1 LSFIHDK
8 FSGEKTV
15 KKSVIASLLAV
26 GALGVTVAAFT
37 TPHVPALAQA
47 QAQAQPAASV
57 SPQGLP
63 DFVTLYE
70 NNSPSVV
77 SISVSSTIG
86 KKPAKPGADGAAP
99 DKEDMEEFFRRYF
112 GQGGQ
117 GGQGGRSP
125 RELRRQGGGSGFIIS
140 ADGLIVTNSHVVE
153 DADEVLVKLI
163 DKREFKAKVIGSDKR
178 SDVAVIKIE
187 ASGLPAVKVGN
198 PDRLRI
204 GEWVAAIGQPL
215 GFESTLTTGVVSAK
229 SRASRGAD
237 TTGDLV
243 PFIQHDAAVNPGNSG
258 GPLFNT
264 RGEVVAIN
272 SMIATVSGGFQGIS
286 FAIPI
291 DLAMDVVGQLRAG
304 GSVKRGMLGVNIGA
318 VSRDLADAF
327 GLPRA
332 QGALVSGVN
341 KGSAAEK
348 AGVREGDVVL
358 KFNDRVV
365 DDSRDLP
372 RYVTSARPGTPSK
385 IQVWRDGKTVD
396 LTVTLDEY
404 KEQTQLASLDKATPK
419 AAAVATPDTKEDRLG
434 LSFRAPN
441 EKERG
446 AAKVASGGAVVS
458 DVSEKSSV
466 RALTEGDIIIG
477 VTRKGKS
484 TAVSSPSQ
492 LAELIKDSEKGSTLA
507 FRVKRAI
514 DRAGAE
520 YNEFFA
526 PEKLPE

>member
-1 LSFIHDK
+1 M
-8 FSGEKTV
+8 
-15 KKSVIASLLAV
+15 KKSLIASLLAV

-47 QAQAQPAASV
+47 GAQSAAPQATQAPQA
-57 SPQGLP
+57 PQGLP
-63 DFVTLYE
+63 DFVSLYE

-77 SISVSSTIG
+77 SIAVSSTIG
-86 KKPAKPGADGAAP
+86 KKSAKPGADGAAP

-117 GGQGGRSP
+117 GGQGGRAP
-125 RELRRQGGGSGFIIS
+125 RDLRRQGGGSGFIIS

-153 DADEVLVKLI
+153 DADEVLVKLT

-304 GSVKRGMLGVNIGA
+304 GSVKRGMLGVNIGS

-327 GLPRA
+327 GLPKA

-348 AGVREGDVVL
+348 AGVKEGDVVL

-404 KEQTQLASLDKATPK
+404 KEQTQLASLDKTTPK
-419 AAAVATPDTKEDRLG
+419 AKAAETPDTKEDRLG
-434 LSFRAPN
+434 VSFRAPS

-446 AAKVASGGAVVS
+446 AAKLASGGAVVS

-466 RALTEGDIIIG
+466 RALTEGDIIVG

-484 TAVSSPSQ
+484 TAVTSPSQ
-492 LAELIKDSEKGSTLA
+492 LAELIKSSEKGSTLA
-507 FRVKRAI
+507 FRVKRAT
-514 DRAGAE
+514 DRAGGE
-520 YNEFFA
+520 YAEFFA

>member
-1 LSFIHDK
+1 M
-8 FSGEKTV
+8 
-15 KKSVIASLLAV
+15 KKSLLASLIAA
-26 GALGVTVAAFT
+26 GALGVTVGAFT
-37 TPHVPALAQA
+37 TPHAPVVAQA
-47 QAQAQPAASV
+47 QSPGQAQPLAV

-70 NNSPSVV
+70 RNSPSVV
-77 SISVSSTIG
+77 SISVSTNVKRSAPKAG
-86 KKPAKPGADGAAP
+86 GGDSAP
-99 DKEDMEEFFRRYF
+99 DRDDMEEFFKRYF

-117 GGQGGRSP
+117 GGRGTP
-125 RELRRQGGGSGFIIS
+125 RDFRRQGGGSGFIIS
-140 ADGLIVTNSHVVE
+140 ADGLIVTNSHVVD
-153 DADEVLVKLI
+153 DADEVLVKLT

-178 SDVAVIKIE
+178 SDVAVIKIN
-187 ASGLPAVKVGN
+187 AKDLPAVKIGN
-198 PDRLRI
+198 PDRLRV

-215 GFESTLTTGVVSAK
+215 GFESTLTSGIISAK
-229 SRASRGAD
+229 SRASRGGD

-291 DLAMDVVGQLRAG
+291 DLAMDVVGQLQAG
-304 GSVKRGMLGVNIGA
+304 GSVKRGMLGVNIGT
-318 VSRDLADAF
+318 VSRDLAEAF
-327 GLPRA
+327 NLPKA

-341 KGSAAEK
+341 KGSAADK
-348 AGVREGDVVL
+348 AGIKEGDVVL

-365 DDSRDLP
+365 EDSRDLP

-385 IQVWRDGKTVD
+385 VQVWRDGKLVD

-404 KEQTQLASLDKATPK
+404 KEPTQLASLTRETPK
-419 AAAVATPDTKEDRLG
+419 AAATKVESTQADSLG
-434 LSFRAPN
+434 LTLRPLN

-446 AAKVASGGAVVS
+446 AAKLSTGGAVVA
-458 DVSEKSSV
+458 DVSDKSTV
-466 RALTEGDIIIG
+466 RGLTEGDIIVG

-484 TAVSSPSQ
+484 TAITSPAQ
-492 LAELIKDSEKGSTLA
+492 LAELIKNTEKGSTLA
-507 FRVKRAI
+507 FRVKRPS
-514 DRAGAE
+514 DRTGNE
-520 YNEFFA
+520 YAEFFA

>member
-1 LSFIHDK
+1 M
-8 FSGEKTV
+8 
-15 KKSVIASLLAV
+15 KKSLLASLLAA
-26 GALGVTVAAFT
+26 GALGVTVGAFT
-37 TPHVPALAQA
+37 TPHVPVI
-47 QAQAQPAASV
+47 AQAQPASAAAPISPQAS
-57 SPQGLP
+57 QGLP

-70 NNSPSVV
+70 RNSPSVV
-77 SISVSSTIG
+77 SISVSTTVNRNRPRAGS
-86 KKPAKPGADGAAP
+86 DNAAP
-99 DKEDMEEFFRRYF
+99 DREDMEEFFRRYF

-117 GGQGGRSP
+117 GGRNAP
-125 RELRRQGGGSGFIIS
+125 REFRRQGGGSGFIIS
-140 ADGLIVTNSHVVE
+140 GDGLIITNSHVVE
-153 DADEVLVKLI
+153 DADEVLVKLT

-187 ASGLPAVKVGN
+187 ATGLPAVKVGN

-229 SRASRGAD
+229 ARASRGAD

-291 DLAMDVVGQLRAG
+291 DLAMDVVGQLQAG

-327 GLPRA
+327 NLPKA

-348 AGVREGDVVL
+348 AGIKEGDVVL

-365 DDSRDLP
+365 EDSRDLP

-385 IQVWRDGKTVD
+385 VQVWRDGKT
-396 LTVTLDEY
+396 LELSVTLDEY
-404 KEQTQLASLDKATPK
+404 KDTTQVAKVEREAPKATASKTESTK
-419 AAAVATPDTKEDRLG
+419 ADRLG
-434 LSFRAPN
+434 LTLRPLT
-441 EKERG
+441 EKERS
-446 AAKVASGGAVVS
+446 AAKLASGGAVIT
-458 DVSEKSSV
+458 DVSEKSPV
-466 RALTEGDIIIG
+466 QALNEGDIIVG
-477 VTRKGKS
+477 VTRKGQS
-484 TAVSSPSQ
+484 TAITSPSQ
-492 LAELIKDSEKGSTLA
+492 LAELIKGSEKGSTLA
-507 FRVKRAI
+507 FRVKRPA
-514 DRAGAE
+514 DRAGSD

>member
-1 LSFIHDK
+1 M
-8 FSGEKTV
+8 
-15 KKSVIASLLAV
+15 KKSLIASLLAV

-47 QAQAQPAASV
+47 QAQGQSAATSAPNA
-57 SPQGLP
+57 PQGLP
-63 DFVTLYE
+63 DFVSLYE

-77 SISVSSTIG
+77 SISVSSTVG
-86 KKPAKPGADGAAP
+86 KKAPRASADGTAP

-117 GGQGGRSP
+117 GGQGGRAP
-125 RELRRQGGGSGFIIS
+125 REQRRQGGGSGFIIS
-140 ADGLIVTNSHVVE
+140 ADGLIITNSHVVE
-153 DADEVLVKLI
+153 DADEVLVKLT

-187 ASGLPAVKVGN
+187 AKDLPAVRIGN
-198 PDRLRI
+198 PDRLRV

-286 FAIPI
+286 FAVPI

-304 GSVKRGMLGVNIGA
+304 GSVKRGMLGVNIAA

-327 GLPRA
+327 GLPKA

-348 AGVREGDVVL
+348 AGIKEGDVVL

-372 RYVTSARPGTPSK
+372 RYVTSSRPGTPSK
-385 IQVWRDGKTVD
+385 IQVWRDGKPVD

-404 KEQTQLASLDKATPK
+404 KEQTQVASNEKATPK
-419 AAAVATPDTKEDRLG
+419 AAVVATPDAKDDRLG

-458 DVSEKSSV
+458 DVTEKSAAQ
-466 RALTEGDIIIG
+466 ALEEGDIIVG

-484 TAVSSPSQ
+484 TAITGPSQ
-492 LAELIKDSEKGSTLA
+492 LAELIKSSEKGSTLA
-507 FRVKRAI
+507 FRVKRAT
-514 DRAGAE
+514 DRSGGE
-520 YNEFFA
+520 YREFFA

>member
-1 LSFIHDK
+1 M
-8 FSGEKTV
+8 
-15 KKSVIASLLAV
+15 KKSPGSIVNKSLIASLIAV

-47 QAQAQPAASV
+47 QPQLAAPV
-57 SPQGLP
+57 PPQGLP

-70 NNSPSVV
+70 SNSPSVV
-77 SISVSSTIG
+77 SIAVSSTIG
-86 KKPAKPGADGAAP
+86 KKSAKPGADGAAP
-99 DKEDMEEFFRRYF
+99 GKEDMEEFFRRYF

-117 GGQGGRSP
+117 GGQGGRAP
-125 RELRRQGGGSGFIIS
+125 REQRRQGGGSGFIIS

-153 DADEVLVKLI
+153 DADEVLVKLT

-327 GLPRA
+327 GLPKA

-348 AGVREGDVVL
+348 AGVKEGDVVL
-358 KFNDRVV
+358 KFNDRTV

-372 RYVTSARPGTPSK
+372 RYVTSARPGAVST

-396 LTVTLDEY
+396 LTVTLDPY
-404 KEQTQLASLDKATPK
+404 KDPVQVATTERTSPK
-419 AAAVATPDTKEDRLG
+419 AAALTTPDTKDDRLG

-446 AAKVASGGAVVS
+446 AAKLASGGAVVS
-458 DVSEKSSV
+458 DVSDKSSV
-466 RALTEGDIIIG
+466 QALTEGDIIVG

-484 TAVSSPSQ
+484 TAVTSPSQ
-492 LAELIKDSEKGSTLA
+492 LAELIKGSEKGSTLA
-507 FRVKRAI
+507 FRVKRAT
-514 DRAGAE
+514 DRAGGE
-520 YNEFFA
+520 YAEFFA